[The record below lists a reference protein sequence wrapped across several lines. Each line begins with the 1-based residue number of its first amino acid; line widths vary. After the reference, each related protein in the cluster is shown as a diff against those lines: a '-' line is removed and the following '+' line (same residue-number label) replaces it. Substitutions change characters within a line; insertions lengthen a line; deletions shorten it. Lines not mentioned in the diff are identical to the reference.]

1 MEKKNLL
8 LGLPGTVVARQLKR
22 FIRISRSFEALSTT
36 FGIIFWNMRVI
47 FSNHNKIANIWEV
60 VNVENFSFSNSNSA
74 LLEVL
79 LSLADYFVWLV
90 LCVDRSI

>member
-47 FSNHNKIANIWEV
+47 FFKPQQ
-60 VNVENFSFSNSNSA
+60 NSQYMGS
-74 LLEVL
+74 
-79 LSLADYFVWLV
+79 
-90 LCVDRSI
+90 R